1 MKKLLLSC
9 LTAMIMLTGCSNDG
23 FTGIFTKTA
32 TGSVCIKKG
41 EQK

>member
-1 MKKLLLSC
+1 
-9 LTAMIMLTGCSNDG
+9 MIMLTGCSNDG
-23 FTGIFTKTA
+23 FTGTFTKTA